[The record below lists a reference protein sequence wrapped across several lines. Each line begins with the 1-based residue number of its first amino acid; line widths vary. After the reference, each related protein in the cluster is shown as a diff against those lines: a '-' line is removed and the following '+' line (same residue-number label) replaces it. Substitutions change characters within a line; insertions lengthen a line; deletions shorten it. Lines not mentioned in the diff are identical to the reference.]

1 MILERVC
8 MKCHH
13 EKPLLVRLV
22 YAGDDREELWCVG
35 CVYKVGR
42 WEEDRER
49 LELLEQMT
57 LERGGGRANTY
68 DT

>member
-35 CVYKVGR
+35 CVYRVGR
-42 WEEDRER
+42 LEEDRER
-49 LELLEQMT
+49 FELLEQT
-57 LERGGGRANTY
+57 ILERGRGGANTY